1 MIRKTIFWI
10 HLSSGVVTGVVILFM
25 SVTGVLLTFQ
35 SQIVDYANRDYA
47 TVHPPHPGA
56 ARMDLD
62 AVLTSVRSA
71 EPEAEPT
78 SVTIRPDPAEAYV
91 VRYGRTKTVFVDPY
105 TGDVRGE
112 GNIAV
117 RDFLREIMYW
127 HRWFAAEGENR
138 TIGRAVTGASNLAF
152 CLLTITGLYIWWPR
166 RWTWAA
172 FKAVFVPNFKI
183 KGKSRDFNW
192 HNSFG
197 FWCLPALFLI
207 SLSGVVISYRWAGDL
222 VYTLTGTEPP
232 QRAAQTESEPATPGD
247 EPAPFPVAPS
257 ESFLDAARKQV
268 PEWAYITLNLP
279 KEGAETTT
287 LTISEMDN
295 RIPLTRST
303 LTVSTTDAGVVEWI
317 PFTSLNMGR
326 QIRTW
331 LRWIHTGEAAGWFG
345 QLIAGVASAG
355 AVVLVWTGL
364 SLAWRRF
371 RRFNKD
377 RQNTK
382 MTTKDIPLESDEEP
396 HLARTGCSIPDPGVY
411 VSLRAHP
418 RHLPPHQNRHI
429 DRRVSRVR

>member
-1 MIRKTIFWI
+1 MLRKTIFWI
-10 HLSSGVVTGVVILFM
+10 HLSSGVVAGVVILIM

-35 SQIVDYANRDYA
+35 SQIVDFANREYS

-62 AVLTSVRSA
+62 AVLTAVRSV
-71 EPEAEPT
+71 ETETEPT
-78 SVTIRPDPAEAYV
+78 SVTVRPDPAEAYV
-91 VRYGRTKTVFVDPY
+91 VRFGRAKTVFVDPY

-117 RDFLREIMYW
+117 RDFLREIVYW
-127 HRWFAAEGENR
+127 HRWFGAEGENR
-138 TIGRAVTGASNLAF
+138 AVARAVTGACNLAF
-152 CLLTITGLYIWWPR
+152 FLLTITGLYIWWPR
-166 RWTWAA
+166 KWTFAA
-172 FKAVFVPNFKI
+172 FKSVFVPNLKV
-183 KGKSRDFNW
+183 KGKARDFNW

-197 FWCLPALFLI
+197 IWCLPALFLI
-207 SLSGVVISYRWAGDL
+207 SLSGVVISYRWAGNL

-232 QRAAQTESEPATPGD
+232 QRASQAAAEPANPED
-247 EPAPFPVAPS
+247 ETAPLPFASS

-279 KEGAETTT
+279 EVGAETTT
-287 LTISEMDN
+287 LTVSEMDN

-303 LTVSTTDAGVVEWI
+303 LTVSTSNAALVEWV

-371 RRFNKD
+371 RRFNKT
-377 RQNTK
+377 RHNTAVT
-382 MTTKDIPLESDEEP
+382 MKDIPGESDEEP
-396 HLARTGCSIPDPGVY
+396 HLARTG
-411 VSLRAHP
+411 
-418 RHLPPHQNRHI
+418 
-429 DRRVSRVR
+429 

>member
-1 MIRKTIFWI
+1 MLRKTIFWI
-10 HLSSGVVTGVVILFM
+10 HLSSGVVAGIVILIM

-47 TVHPPHPGA
+47 TVHPPGPGA

-62 AVLTSVRSA
+62 EVLAAVRGV
-71 EPEAEPT
+71 EPETEPT

-91 VRYGRTKTVFVDPY
+91 VRFGRAKTVFVDPY
-105 TGDVRGE
+105 TGVVRGE
-112 GNIAV
+112 GNVVV

-127 HRWFAAEGENR
+127 HRWFGAEGENR
-138 TIGRAVTGASNLAF
+138 AVARAVTGACNFAF

-166 RWTWAA
+166 RWTLAA
-172 FKAVFVPNFKI
+172 FKAVFLPNFRI
-183 KGKSRDFNW
+183 KGKNRDFNW

-197 FWCLPALFLI
+197 IWCLPALFLI
-207 SLSGVVISYRWAGDL
+207 SLSGVVISYRWAGNL
-222 VYTLTGTEPP
+222 VYTLTGTAPP
-232 QRAAQTESEPATPGD
+232 QRAAQSAAEPAAPGD
-247 EPAPFPVAPS
+247 VPAPSPAAPS
-257 ESFLDAARKQV
+257 ESFLEAARRQV

-279 KEGAETTT
+279 EEGAETTT
-287 LTISEMDN
+287 LSISEMDN

-303 LTVSTTDAGVVEWI
+303 LTVSTSDAGMVEWV

-355 AVVLVWTGL
+355 AVILVWTGL

-371 RRFNKD
+371 RRFKKT
-377 RQNTK
+377 RQN
-382 MTTKDIPLESDEEP
+382 MAQITKDIPGGSDEEP
-396 HLARTGCSIPDPGVY
+396 HLARTG
-411 VSLRAHP
+411 
-418 RHLPPHQNRHI
+418 
-429 DRRVSRVR
+429 

>member
-10 HLSSGVVTGVVILFM
+10 HLTSGVITGIVILFM

-35 SQIVDYANRDYA
+35 SQIVDYANRDY
-47 TVHPPHPGA
+47 TTIHPPHSGA
-56 ARMDLD
+56 ERLDLD
-62 AVLTSVRSA
+62 AVLAAVRSV
-71 EPEAEPT
+71 ETDAEPT

-91 VRYGRTKTVFVDPY
+91 VRFGRAKTVFVDPY

-117 RDFLREIMYW
+117 RDFLREIVYW
-127 HRWFAAEGENR
+127 HRWFGAEGENR
-138 TIGRAVTGASNLAF
+138 AVARAVTGACNLAF

-166 RWTWAA
+166 KWTFAA
-172 FKAVFVPNFKI
+172 FKAVFLPNFI
-183 KGKSRDFNW
+183 VKGKARDFNW
-192 HNSFG
+192 HNAFG
-197 FWCLPALFLI
+197 IWCLPALFLI

-222 VYTLTGTEPP
+222 VYTLTGTEPS
-232 QRAAQTESEPATPGD
+232 QRAAQSASGPQTAGAES
-247 EPAPFPVAPS
+247 APLPVAPS
-257 ESFLDAARKQV
+257 ESFLEAAREQV

-279 KEGAETTT
+279 EEGAETTT

-303 LTVSTTDAGVVEWI
+303 VTVSTSDAKVVDWV

-331 LRWIHTGEAAGWFG
+331 LRWIHTGEAAGWIG

-371 RRFNKD
+371 RRFNRTRQD
-377 RQNTK
+377 R
-382 MTTKDIPLESDEEP
+382 MFTTKDIPGESDEEP
-396 HLARTGCSIPDPGVY
+396 HLARAG
-411 VSLRAHP
+411 
-418 RHLPPHQNRHI
+418 
-429 DRRVSRVR
+429 

>member
-1 MIRKTIFWI
+1 MFRKTIFWI
-10 HLSSGVVTGVVILFM
+10 HLSSGVVAGVVILIM

-35 SQIVDYANRDYA
+35 SQIVDFANRAYS
-47 TVHPPHPGA
+47 TVRPPHSGA
-56 ARMDLD
+56 ERMDLD
-62 AVLTSVRSA
+62 AVLSAVRNV
-71 EPEAEPT
+71 ETETEPT
-78 SVTIRPDPAEAYV
+78 SVTIRPDPDEAYV
-91 VRYGRTKTVFVDPY
+91 VRFGRVKTVFVDPY

-117 RDFLREIMYW
+117 RDFLREIVYW

-138 TIGRAVTGASNLAF
+138 AVTRAVTGACNLAF
-152 CLLTITGLYIWWPR
+152 CLLIITGLYIWWPR
-166 RWTWAA
+166 KWTLAA
-172 FKAVFVPNFKI
+172 FKAVFVPNFRI
-183 KGKSRDFNW
+183 KGKNRDFNW

-197 FWCLPALFLI
+197 IWCLPALFLI
-207 SLSGVVISYRWAGDL
+207 SLSGLVISYRWAGNL

-232 QRAAQTESEPATPGD
+232 QRASQAAAEPEYPEEES
-247 EPAPFPVAPS
+247 APSSFAPS

-287 LTISEMDN
+287 LTVSEMDN

-303 LTVSTTDAGVVEWI
+303 LTVSTSDAESIEWV

-371 RRFNKD
+371 RRYNRSRQD
-377 RQNTK
+377 RAY
-382 MTTKDIPLESDEEP
+382 TTKDIPGESDEEP
-396 HLARTGCSIPDPGVY
+396 HFARTG
-411 VSLRAHP
+411 
-418 RHLPPHQNRHI
+418 
-429 DRRVSRVR
+429 

>member
-1 MIRKTIFWI
+1 MLRKTIFWI
-10 HLSSGVVTGVVILFM
+10 HLSSGVVAGIVILIM

-47 TVHPPHPGA
+47 TVHPPGPGA

-62 AVLTSVRSA
+62 EVLAAVRGV
-71 EPEAEPT
+71 EPETEPT

-91 VRYGRTKTVFVDPY
+91 VRFGRAKTVFVDPY
-105 TGDVRGE
+105 TGVVRGE
-112 GNIAV
+112 GNVAV

-127 HRWFAAEGENR
+127 HRWFGAEGENR
-138 TIGRAVTGASNLAF
+138 AVARAVTGACNFAF

-166 RWTWAA
+166 RWTLAA
-172 FKAVFVPNFKI
+172 FKAVFLPNFRI
-183 KGKSRDFNW
+183 KGKNRDFNW

-197 FWCLPALFLI
+197 IWCLPALFLI
-207 SLSGVVISYRWAGDL
+207 SLSGVVISYRWAGNL
-222 VYTLTGTEPP
+222 VYTLTGTAPP
-232 QRAAQTESEPATPGD
+232 QRAAQSAAEPEAPGD
-247 EPAPFPVAPS
+247 VPALSPAAPS
-257 ESFLDAARKQV
+257 ESFLEAARRQV

-279 KEGAETTT
+279 EEGAETTT
-287 LTISEMDN
+287 LSISEMDN

-303 LTVSTTDAGVVEWI
+303 LTVSTSDAGIVEWV

-355 AVVLVWTGL
+355 AVILVWTGL

-371 RRFNKD
+371 RRFKKT
-377 RQNTK
+377 RQN
-382 MTTKDIPLESDEEP
+382 MAQITKDIPGGSDEEP
-396 HLARTGCSIPDPGVY
+396 HLARTG
-411 VSLRAHP
+411 
-418 RHLPPHQNRHI
+418 
-429 DRRVSRVR
+429 

>member
-10 HLSSGVVTGVVILFM
+10 HLTSGVVAGVVILIM

-56 ARMDLD
+56 ERLDLD
-62 AVLTSVRSA
+62 AVLTAVRDVES
-71 EPEAEPT
+71 EAAPT

-91 VRYGRTKTVFVDPY
+91 VRFGRAKTVFVDPY

-117 RDFLREIMYW
+117 RDFLREIVYW
-127 HRWFAAEGENR
+127 HRWFGAEGENR
-138 TIGRAVTGASNLAF
+138 AVARAVTGACNLAF
-152 CLLTITGLYIWWPR
+152 FLLTITGLYIWWPR
-166 RWTWAA
+166 RWTFAA

-183 KGKSRDFNW
+183 KGKARDFNW
-192 HNSFG
+192 HNAFG
-197 FWCLPALFLI
+197 IWCLPALFLI

-232 QRAAQTESEPATPGD
+232 RQATQAEAEPANPED
-247 EPAPFPVAPS
+247 ESAPLPVAPS

-279 KEGAETTT
+279 EEGAETTT
-287 LTISEMDN
+287 LTVSEMDN

-303 LTVSTTDAGVVEWI
+303 LTVSTSDAELVKWV
-317 PFTSLNMGR
+317 PFTSLNIGR
-326 QIRTW
+326 QIRIW

-371 RRFNKD
+371 RRFNRTRQD
-377 RQNTK
+377 RAF
-382 MTTKDIPLESDEEP
+382 TTKDTPGESDEEP
-396 HLARTGCSIPDPGVY
+396 HLARTG
-411 VSLRAHP
+411 
-418 RHLPPHQNRHI
+418 
-429 DRRVSRVR
+429 

>member
-35 SQIVDYANRDYA
+35 SQIVDFANREYS
-47 TVHPPHPGA
+47 TVHPPYQGA
-56 ARMDLD
+56 APMDMD
-62 AVLTSVRSA
+62 AVLSAVRSV
-71 EPEAEPT
+71 EPQAEPT
-78 SVTIRPDPAEAYV
+78 SVTVRPDPSEAYV
-91 VRYGRTKTVFVDPY
+91 VRFGRSKTIFVDPY

-138 TIGRAVTGASNLAF
+138 AIGRAVTGACNLAF

-197 FWCLPALFLI
+197 IWCLPALFLI

-232 QRAAQTESEPATPGD
+232 QRAAQTASEPATSGD

-287 LTISEMDN
+287 LTVSEMDN
-295 RIPLTRST
+295 RIPITRST
-303 LTVSTTDAGVVEWI
+303 LTVSTTDASVVEWI

-345 QLIAGVASAG
+345 QLLAGVASAG

-364 SLAWRRF
+364 SLAWKRF
-371 RRFNKD
+371 RRFKASR
-377 RQNTK
+377 RQ
-382 MTTKDIPLESDEEP
+382 EEQETRYP
-396 HLARTGCSIPDPGVY
+396 TEECDSTGGI
-411 VSLRAHP
+411 R
-418 RHLPPHQNRHI
+418 
-429 DRRVSRVR
+429 

>member
-1 MIRKTIFWI
+1 MFRKTIFWI
-10 HLSSGVVTGVVILFM
+10 HLSSGVVAGVVILIM

-35 SQIVDYANRDYA
+35 SQIVDFANREYT

-56 ARMDLD
+56 ERLDLD
-62 AVLTSVRSA
+62 AVLTAVREVES
-71 EPEAEPT
+71 EAAPT

-91 VRYGRTKTVFVDPY
+91 VRFGRAKTVFVDPY

-117 RDFLREIMYW
+117 RDFLREIVYW
-127 HRWFAAEGENR
+127 HRWFGAEGENR
-138 TIGRAVTGASNLAF
+138 AVARAVTGACNLAF

-166 RWTWAA
+166 RWTFAA
-172 FKAVFVPNFKI
+172 FKAVFVPNFKL
-183 KGKSRDFNW
+183 KGKARDFNW
-192 HNSFG
+192 HNAFG
-197 FWCLPALFLI
+197 IWFLPALFLI
-207 SLSGVVISYRWAGDL
+207 SLSGVVISYRWAGNL

-232 QRAAQTESEPATPGD
+232 QRTSQAAAEPANPKD
-247 EPAPFPVAPS
+247 ESAPLPVASS
-257 ESFLDAARKQV
+257 ESFLDVARMQV

-279 KEGAETTT
+279 EEGAKTTT
-287 LTISEMDN
+287 LTVSEMDN

-303 LTVSTTDAGVVEWI
+303 LTVSTSDAALVEWV

-371 RRFNKD
+371 RKFNRTRQD
-377 RQNTK
+377 RAF
-382 MTTKDIPLESDEEP
+382 MTKDIPGESDEKP
-396 HLARTGCSIPDPGVY
+396 HLARTG
-411 VSLRAHP
+411 
-418 RHLPPHQNRHI
+418 
-429 DRRVSRVR
+429 

>member
-10 HLSSGVVTGVVILFM
+10 HLSSGVVAGIVILIM

-47 TVHPPHPGA
+47 TVHPPEPGA

-62 AVLTSVRSA
+62 AVLAAVRSA
-71 EPEAEPT
+71 EPDGEPT
-78 SVTIRPDPAEAYV
+78 SVTIRPDPSEAYV
-91 VRYGRTKTVFVDPY
+91 VRFGRARTVFVDPY
-105 TGDVRGE
+105 NGDVRGE

-127 HRWFAAEGENR
+127 HRWFAAEGESR
-138 TIGRAVTGASNLAF
+138 AVGRAVTGASNLAF
-152 CLLTITGLYIWWPR
+152 CLLTVTGMYIWWPR
-166 RWTWAA
+166 RWTLSAL
-172 FKAVFVPNFKI
+172 KAVFVPNFRI

-197 FWCLPALFLI
+197 IWCLPALFLI

-232 QRAAQTESEPATPGD
+232 QRAAPGASEPATPG
-247 EPAPFPVAPS
+247 EESAPLPAAPS
-257 ESFLDAARKQV
+257 ESFLDAARRQV

-287 LTISEMDN
+287 LTVSEMDN

-303 LTVSTTDAGVVEWI
+303 LTVSTRDAGVVEWV

-326 QIRTW
+326 QLRTW

-371 RRFNKD
+371 RRFNKA
-377 RQNTK
+377 RRNPA
-382 MTTKDIPLESDEEP
+382 MTTKDIPDIPGDPNEEP
-396 HLARTGCSIPDPGVY
+396 HLARTG
-411 VSLRAHP
+411 
-418 RHLPPHQNRHI
+418 
-429 DRRVSRVR
+429 

>member
-10 HLSSGVVTGVVILFM
+10 HLTSGVVTGIVILIM

-35 SQIVDYANRDYA
+35 SQIVDYANRDY
-47 TVHPPHPGA
+47 TTIHPPHPGA
-56 ARMDLD
+56 ERLDLD
-62 AVLTSVRSA
+62 AVLTAVRDVES
-71 EPEAEPT
+71 EAAPT

-91 VRYGRTKTVFVDPY
+91 VRFGRAKTVFVDPY
-105 TGDVRGE
+105 TGHVRGE

-117 RDFLREIMYW
+117 RDFLREIVYW
-127 HRWFAAEGENR
+127 HRWFGAEGENR
-138 TIGRAVTGASNLAF
+138 AVARAVTGACNLAF

-166 RWTWAA
+166 RWTFAA
-172 FKAVFVPNFKI
+172 FKAVFLPNFKV
-183 KGKSRDFNW
+183 KGKARDFNW
-192 HNSFG
+192 HNAFG
-197 FWCLPALFLI
+197 IWCLPALFLI
-207 SLSGVVISYRWAGDL
+207 SLSGVVISYRWAGNL

-232 QRAAQTESEPATPGD
+232 QRAAQSASEPQTAEAESTP
-247 EPAPFPVAPS
+247 PPVAPS

-279 KEGAETTT
+279 EEGAETTT
-287 LTISEMDN
+287 LTVSEMDN

-303 LTVSTTDAGVVEWI
+303 VTVSTSDAKVVEWV

-371 RRFNKD
+371 RRFNRTRQD
-377 RQNTK
+377 RAL
-382 MTTKDIPLESDEEP
+382 MTKDIPGESDDEP
-396 HLARTGCSIPDPGVY
+396 HFARTG
-411 VSLRAHP
+411 
-418 RHLPPHQNRHI
+418 
-429 DRRVSRVR
+429 

>member
-10 HLSSGVVTGVVILFM
+10 HLSSGVVAGIVILIM

-35 SQIVDYANRDYA
+35 SQIVDYANRAYA
-47 TVHPPHPGA
+47 TVHPPEPGA

-62 AVLTSVRSA
+62 AVLAAVRSA
-71 EPEAEPT
+71 EPEGEPT
-78 SVTIRPDPAEAYV
+78 SVTIRPDPSEAYV
-91 VRYGRTKTVFVDPY
+91 VRFGRARTVFVDPY
-105 TGDVRGE
+105 NGDVRGE

-127 HRWFAAEGENR
+127 HRWFAAEGESR
-138 TIGRAVTGASNLAF
+138 AVGRAVTGASNLAF
-152 CLLTITGLYIWWPR
+152 CLLTVTGMYVWWPR
-166 RWTWAA
+166 RWTLSAL
-172 FKAVFVPNFKI
+172 KAVFVPNFRI
-183 KGKSRDFNW
+183 KGKPRDFNW

-197 FWCLPALFLI
+197 IWCLPALFLI

-232 QRAAQTESEPATPGD
+232 QRAAPAASEPATPG
-247 EPAPFPVAPS
+247 EESAPLPAAPS
-257 ESFLDAARKQV
+257 ESFLDAARRQV

-287 LTISEMDN
+287 LTVSEMDN

-303 LTVSTTDAGVVEWI
+303 LTVSTRDAGVVEWV

-326 QIRTW
+326 QLRTW

-371 RRFNKD
+371 RRFNKA
-377 RQNTK
+377 RRNPAMATK
-382 MTTKDIPLESDEEP
+382 NVPDIPGDLNEEP
-396 HLARTGCSIPDPGVY
+396 HFARTG
-411 VSLRAHP
+411 
-418 RHLPPHQNRHI
+418 
-429 DRRVSRVR
+429 